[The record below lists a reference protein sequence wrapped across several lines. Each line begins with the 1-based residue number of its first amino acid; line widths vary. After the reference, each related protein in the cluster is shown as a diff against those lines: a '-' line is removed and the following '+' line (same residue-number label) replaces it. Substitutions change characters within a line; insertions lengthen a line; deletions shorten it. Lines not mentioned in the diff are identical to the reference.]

1 MAHELELMANGRHAM
16 FSVARTPW
24 HRLGT
29 VVQDAPNAAD
39 AIRLAGLDWPVELRR
54 LRMADGR
61 EVEANAVVRTTDGA
75 ILGHHVGAGW
85 TPLQNADAFAWF
97 NPFVESG
104 ECSFETAGSLR
115 GGSRVWILAQL
126 NRKPAEIADG
136 DTVRKFLLLS
146 NSHDGSLA
154 VRVGFTPIRVVCANT
169 LAMAHGNGGSR
180 LIRLRHTSGLAAA
193 LADIRDTV
201 NTANE
206 AFEATAA
213 QYRKL
218 AQSKVVNRAD
228 LRKYVIR
235 SLELPEGPKGELST
249 KAANILAA
257 VMDNAFAGLGNSNP
271 AVAGTWWTAYNAVTE
286 FLSYGRGRS
295 EDSRVNALWFG
306 DGATI
311 NCRALATALEM
322 AV

>member
-1 MAHELELMANGRHAM
+1 MAHEIELMANGQYAT
-16 FSVARTPW
+16 FSVKQTPW
-24 HRLGT
+24 HGLGT
-29 VVQDAPNAAD
+29 VVQVAPSAAD
-39 AIRLAGLDWPVELRR
+39 AIRLAGLDWPVELQR
-54 LRMADGR
+54 LQMADGR
-61 EVEANAVVRTTDGA
+61 PVEANAVIRATDGK
-75 ILGHHVGAGW
+75 ILGHHVGKDW
-85 TPLQNADAFAWF
+85 TPLQNADAFRWF
-97 NPFVESG
+97 DPFVQSG

-115 GGSRVWILAQL
+115 GGSRVWILAEL

-180 LIRLRHTSGLAAA
+180 LIRLKHTAGLGAA

-213 QYRKL
+213 QYRRL
-218 AQSKVVNRAD
+218 AASKVVNRAD
-228 LRKYVIR
+228 LRRYVVR
-235 SLELPEGPKGELST
+235 VLELPEGPQGELSA
-249 KAANILAA
+249 KASNILAA
-257 VMDNAFAGLGNSNP
+257 VMENAYAGRGNSNP

-286 FLSYGRGRS
+286 YLGYTRGRS
-295 EDSRVNALWFG
+295 QDSRVNALWFG

-311 NCRALATALEM
+311 NSRALEIALAM